1 MTEMDETLQARLA
14 PAAPDAEEAAALAR
28 LQAVL
33 ARRAVDED
41 LLDVAYRDLDTPLG
55 RLLLAATPAG
65 LVRVAFPVED
75 ADAVLAS
82 LADQVSPRVLRAP
95 RRLDEVARELD
106 EYFAGRRHAFDV
118 PVDLQLAR
126 GFRRAVLEK
135 LVDVPYARTV
145 SYAELAAR
153 TGQPAGGPGGRHRV
167 RAEPRAPR
175 RPLPPGGALGRHAGR
190 PTAAAPTPSAGCSP
204 WRRRPDGVGA
214 GPGTR
219 VRRGEAADGSGG

>member
-95 RRLDEVARELD
+95 GRLDEVARELD

-153 TGQPAGGPGGRHRV
+153 TGSPRAVRAVGTACALNPVPLVVPCHRVVRSDGTPGSYRGGPD
-167 RAEPRAPR
+167 AKR
-175 RPLPPGGALGRHAGR
+175 RLLALE
-190 PTAAAPTPSAGCSP
+190 AAA
-204 WRRRPDGVGA
+204 
-214 GPGTR
+214 
-219 VRRGEAADGSGG
+219 